1 MWCCKSNAVIIQQKE
16 TPAAL
21 NDDTDSVQEE
31 NSFGAFFVEKTD
43 PPSVSH
49 FNISGSSAFTPPSS
63 ANKFDKEE
71 PKASVNTFEKE
82 EPKERYLI
90 TYVSDDDDGIST
102 VYSEDTPMP
111 FVTRDPI
118 DPAAFNRYHRSP
130 KDDSTILE
138 VVSLSLNSYVML
150 PDVHQRGYE
159 PFGQIS
165 YSNAKMVRTKPYEVG
180 TLIWFRYESPSLK
193 FKWYIP
199 GKIRGYIFER
209 LEVKGYDVHVECD
222 LGQLENGNVTKIL
235 KNAPPEHT
243 MLRWDEETPPCPVN
257 GIDVSA
263 KADNFESSECRVEKA
278 IKQYGPDL
286 GFQGAKQNGL
296 G

>member
-1 MWCCKSNAVIIQQKE
+1 MWCCKSNAVIIHQKE
-16 TPAAL
+16 SPAAP

-31 NSFGAFFVEKTD
+31 NSFGAFFVEKAN
-43 PPSVSH
+43 PSVSH
-49 FNISGSSAFTPPSS
+49 FNINGSSASTTAS
-63 ANKFDKEE
+63 
-71 PKASVNTFEKE
+71 SVNKFEKE
-82 EPKERYLI
+82 EPKEHCLI
-90 TYVSDDDDGIST
+90 SYISDDDDDGITT

-111 FVTRDPI
+111 FVKREPI
-118 DPAAFNRYHRSP
+118 DPAAFNRYLRSP

-138 VVSLSLNSYVML
+138 AVSLPHNSYVML

-180 TLIWFRYESPSLK
+180 TLIWFRYISPILK

-199 GKIRGYIFER
+199 GKIRGYIFKG

-222 LGQLENGNVTKIL
+222 LEWSENGNVTKIL

-263 KADNFESSECRVEKA
+263 KADNFESSEHRVEKA

>member
-1 MWCCKSNAVIIQQKE
+1 
-16 TPAAL
+16 
-21 NDDTDSVQEE
+21 
-31 NSFGAFFVEKTD
+31 
-43 PPSVSH
+43 
-49 FNISGSSAFTPPSS
+49 
-63 ANKFDKEE
+63 
-71 PKASVNTFEKE
+71 
-82 EPKERYLI
+82 
-90 TYVSDDDDGIST
+90 
-102 VYSEDTPMP
+102 
-111 FVTRDPI
+111 
-118 DPAAFNRYHRSP
+118 
-130 KDDSTILE
+130 
-138 VVSLSLNSYVML
+138 ML

-180 TLIWFRYESPSLK
+180 TLIWFRYISPSLK

-199 GKIRGYIFER
+199 GKIRGYIFKG

-222 LGQLENGNVTKIL
+222 LEWSENGNVTKIL

-243 MLRWDEETPPCPVN
+243 MLRWDEETPPCPVD

-263 KADNFESSECRVEKA
+263 KADNFESSEHRVEKA